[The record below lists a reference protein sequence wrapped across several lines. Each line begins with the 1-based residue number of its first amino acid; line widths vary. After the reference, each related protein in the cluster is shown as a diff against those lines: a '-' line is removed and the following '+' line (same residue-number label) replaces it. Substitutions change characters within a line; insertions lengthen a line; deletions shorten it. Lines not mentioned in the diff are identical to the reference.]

1 MNFRRRRAEEPEI
14 NLIPFIDVLLV
25 VLIFLML
32 STTFNQLTQIQIT
45 LPTANTE
52 KQSTTPET
60 LTLSIQADGRYIL
73 NQQTLQSTTV
83 ADIQAAL
90 QSAQIGPQTVLV
102 IAADQNVRHQSV
114 VSAMEAARRSGLSR
128 VTFAAQSSVTASN
141 RAADKRSSA
150 K

>member
-1 MNFRRRRAEEPEI
+1 MLKDDRQQHVKHRAGRLAQFVKHQ
-14 NLIPFIDVLLV
+14 NDRSV
-25 VLIFLML
+25 
-32 STTFNQLTQIQIT
+32 

-60 LTLSIQADGRYIL
+60 LTLTIQADGRYSL
-73 NQQTLQSTTV
+73 NQQAIKATTV

-114 VSAMEAARRSGLSR
+114 VTAMEAARRSGLSR
-128 VTFAAQSSVTASN
+128 VTFAAQSSATAN
-141 RAADKRSSA
+141 NQAADKRSSA

>member
-32 STTFNQLTQIQIT
+32 STTFNQLTQIQLT

-52 KQSTTPET
+52 KQNTAPET
-60 LTLSIQADGRYIL
+60 LTLTIQADGRFSL
-73 NQQTLQSTTV
+73 NQQAIKATTV

-90 QSAQIGPQTVLV
+90 QAAQIGSQTVLV
-102 IAADQNVRHQSV
+102 IAADQNVRHQLV
-114 VSAMEAARRSGLSR
+114 ISAMEAARRSGLSR
-128 VTFAAQSSVTASN
+128 VTFAAQSSATAN
-141 RAADKRSSA
+141 NKTADKRNTA

>member
-52 KQSTTPET
+52 KQNTAPET
-60 LTLSIQADGRYIL
+60 LTLTIQADGRFSL
-73 NQQTLQSTTV
+73 NQQAIKATTV

-90 QSAQIGPQTVLV
+90 QAAQIGSQTVLV
-102 IAADQNVRHQSV
+102 IAADQNVRHQLV
-114 VSAMEAARRSGLSR
+114 ISAMEAARRSGLSR
-128 VTFAAQSSVTASN
+128 VTFAAQSSATAN
-141 RAADKRSSA
+141 NKTADKRNTA

>member
-1 MNFRRRRAEEPEI
+1 MKFRSRRAEEPEI

-52 KQSTTPET
+52 KQSTTPVT
-60 LTLSIQADGRYIL
+60 LTLTIQADGRFSL
-73 NQQTLQSTTV
+73 NQQAIKATTV

-90 QSAQIGPQTVLV
+90 QSAQAGPQTVLV

-128 VTFAAQSSVTASN
+128 VTFAAQSSVAASN
-141 RAADKRSSA
+141 KAADKRSSA

>member
-1 MNFRRRRAEEPEI
+1 MNFRRRRVEEPEI

-32 STTFNQLTQIQIT
+32 STTFSQLTQIQIT

-60 LTLSIQADGRYIL
+60 LTLTILADGRYSL
-73 NQQTLQSTTV
+73 NQQSLKATTV

-90 QSAQIGPQTVLV
+90 QSAQAGPQTVLV

-114 VSAMEAARRSGLSR
+114 MSAMEAARRSGLSR
-128 VTFAAQSSVTASN
+128 VTLAAQSSVTASN
-141 RAADKRSSA
+141 KAADKRSSA

>member
-1 MNFRRRRAEEPEI
+1 MKFRRRRAEEPEI

-32 STTFNQLTQIQIT
+32 STTFSQLTQIQIT

-52 KQSTTPET
+52 KQSTTPDT
-60 LTLSIQADGRYIL
+60 LTLTILADGRYSL
-73 NQQTLQSTTV
+73 NQQSLKATTV

-90 QSAQIGPQTVLV
+90 QSAQAGPQTVLV

-114 VSAMEAARRSGLSR
+114 VSAMEAARRSGLSH
-128 VTFAAQSSVTASN
+128 VTFAAQSSVATSN
-141 RAADKRSSA
+141 KAADKRSSA